1 MWSWS
6 SSARTRR
13 FDARADP
20 DPSDPSR
27 PSGPRESRRTR
38 ASDARRTPPEVL
50 PPSFASPRR
59 LKTVLLGRR
68 RRLMPRRSAPRAF
81 AGAASPDPTPVS
93 PGTALVRERHDR
105 EIDDA
110 FNKALLAR
118 SESYGSLARR
128 LPNAVP
134 SDRPARRSTPN
145 APSLPD
151 LEPLDTNPTQLPGA
165 AANDDANDDA
175 NADVA
180 ADAAAYARGRA
191 AAAAVAVDADAVAAR
206 ERRVEAFAS
215 ALAAHL
221 RDPSDDHFAALGL
234 EDPTAAMVRDFREA
248 LEMGDADFDAANPA
262 AGAAF
267 EPLSPTERNLPAF
280 VVAREPE
287 PAVDE
292 DGVEFEAIDQGETP
306 FFLESPKMA
315 AFDNFVDDEGA
326 LRDVS
331 AATTEYEDDFDEDR
345 ENENGEGEGGER
357 KSENGEGEGDEN
369 AEDEREAEE
378 RRPILDGAAWR
389 AYGSAAGA
397 AGTRP
402 RMDGGIAT
410 PRKWDEDDD
419 EDEEETGVD
428 DEETGVDDDSEV
440 DEDESDSDGS
450 SSDDS
455 NSEEEPG
462 GRKSSG
468 MLRRAKGRYVPSPT
482 SSPARASKPMAAAA
496 AAAGSARTVHSASAS
511 AFGFGSSSFKIKCG
525 RCAAMLKLPAGVPLF
540 RCPKCAAKLRV
551 PAELLE
557 SEAATARSNSKSAEK
572 AGSNPSAA
580 SASRTLWELR
590 EREAAIEAELAAIA
604 SSRRAAA
611 NRRAATEELERHMAF
626 SRSLEVVVEELSR
639 RVARR

>member
-1 MWSWS
+1 
-6 SSARTRR
+6 
-13 FDARADP
+13 
-20 DPSDPSR
+20 
-27 PSGPRESRRTR
+27 
-38 ASDARRTPPEVL
+38 
-50 PPSFASPRR
+50 
-59 LKTVLLGRR
+59 
-68 RRLMPRRSAPRAF
+68 MPRRSAPRAF

-280 VVAREPE
+280 VCRARTRTGGGRGRGGVRGDRPRRD
-287 PAVDE
+287 AVFPRESE
-292 DGVEFEAIDQGETP
+292 DG
-306 FFLESPKMA
+306 
-315 AFDNFVDDEGA
+315 
-326 LRDVS
+326 
-331 AATTEYEDDFDEDR
+331 
-345 ENENGEGEGGER
+345 
-357 KSENGEGEGDEN
+357 
-369 AEDEREAEE
+369 
-378 RRPILDGAAWR
+378 
-389 AYGSAAGA
+389 
-397 AGTRP
+397 
-402 RMDGGIAT
+402 
-410 PRKWDEDDD
+410 
-419 EDEEETGVD
+419 GV
-428 DEETGVDDDSEV
+428 
-440 DEDESDSDGS
+440 
-450 SSDDS
+450 
-455 NSEEEPG
+455 
-462 GRKSSG
+462 R
-468 MLRRAKGRYVPSPT
+468 
-482 SSPARASKPMAAAA
+482 
-496 AAAGSARTVHSASAS
+496 
-511 AFGFGSSSFKIKCG
+511 
-525 RCAAMLKLPAGVPLF
+525 
-540 RCPKCAAKLRV
+540 
-551 PAELLE
+551 
-557 SEAATARSNSKSAEK
+557 
-572 AGSNPSAA
+572 
-580 SASRTLWELR
+580 
-590 EREAAIEAELAAIA
+590 
-604 SSRRAAA
+604 
-611 NRRAATEELERHMAF
+611 
-626 SRSLEVVVEELSR
+626 
-639 RVARR
+639 

>member
-1 MWSWS
+1 MELVLLGADAPFRRARGPRPVRPVTPVR
-6 SSARTRR
+6 SARVSSHT
-13 FDARADP
+13 F
-20 DPSDPSR
+20 
-27 PSGPRESRRTR
+27 
-38 ASDARRTPPEVL
+38 DARRTPPEVL

-165 AANDDANDDA
+165 AANANADADA
-175 NADVA
+175 NADA
-180 ADAAAYARGRA
+180 NADDAAAYARGRA
-191 AAAAVAVDADAVAAR
+191 AAAAVADAADAVAAR

-326 LRDVS
+326 SRDVS

-402 RMDGGIAT
+402 RMDGRIAT

-419 EDEEETGVD
+419 KD
-428 DEETGVDDDSEV
+428 DEETGVDDAEV

-455 NSEEEPG
+455 DSEEEPG

-482 SSPARASKPMAAAA
+482 SSPARASKPMAAAAAAAA

-557 SEAATARSNSKSAEK
+557 SEASTARSNSKSAK
-572 AGSNPSAA
+572 NAGSNPSAA

>member
-1 MWSWS
+1 
-6 SSARTRR
+6 
-13 FDARADP
+13 
-20 DPSDPSR
+20 
-27 PSGPRESRRTR
+27 
-38 ASDARRTPPEVL
+38 
-50 PPSFASPRR
+50 
-59 LKTVLLGRR
+59 
-68 RRLMPRRSAPRAF
+68 MPRRSAPRAF

-215 ALAAHL
+215 ALAVHL

-280 VVAREPE
+280 DVAREPE

-331 AATTEYEDDFDEDR
+331 AATTEYEDDFHEDR
-345 ENENGEGEGGER
+345 ENENGEGR
-357 KSENGEGEGDEN
+357 AASKSENGEG
-369 AEDEREAEE
+369 R
-378 RRPILDGAAWR
+378 
-389 AYGSAAGA
+389 
-397 AGTRP
+397 GTRT
-402 RMDGGIAT
+402 RRTRGK
-410 PRKWDEDDD
+410 RRSED
-419 EDEEETGVD
+419 
-428 DEETGVDDDSEV
+428 
-440 DEDESDSDGS
+440 
-450 SSDDS
+450 
-455 NSEEEPG
+455 
-462 GRKSSG
+462 
-468 MLRRAKGRYVPSPT
+468 
-482 SSPARASKPMAAAA
+482 
-496 AAAGSARTVHSASAS
+496 
-511 AFGFGSSSFKIKCG
+511 
-525 RCAAMLKLPAGVPLF
+525 
-540 RCPKCAAKLRV
+540 
-551 PAELLE
+551 
-557 SEAATARSNSKSAEK
+557 RS
-572 AGSNPSAA
+572 
-580 SASRTLWELR
+580 
-590 EREAAIEAELAAIA
+590 
-604 SSRRAAA
+604 
-611 NRRAATEELERHMAF
+611 
-626 SRSLEVVVEELSR
+626 
-639 RVARR
+639 

>member
-1 MWSWS
+1 
-6 SSARTRR
+6 
-13 FDARADP
+13 
-20 DPSDPSR
+20 
-27 PSGPRESRRTR
+27 
-38 ASDARRTPPEVL
+38 
-50 PPSFASPRR
+50 
-59 LKTVLLGRR
+59 
-68 RRLMPRRSAPRAF
+68 MPRRSAPRAF

-419 EDEEETGVD
+419 EDEEEMGVD

-496 AAAGSARTVHSASAS
+496 AAAGGGLGAYR
-511 AFGFGSSSFKIKCG
+511 SFS
-525 RCAAMLKLPAGVPLF
+525 V
-540 RCPKCAAKLRV
+540 RV
-551 PAELLE
+551 
-557 SEAATARSNSKSAEK
+557 RV
-572 AGSNPSAA
+572 
-580 SASRTLWELR
+580 RIR
-590 EREAAIEAELAAIA
+590 
-604 SSRRAAA
+604 
-611 NRRAATEELERHMAF
+611 
-626 SRSLEVVVEELSR
+626 VVVVQDQVWSVRGDAQTSR
-639 RVARR
+639 GRTAVSVSQVRGETSRARGVARIRGGDRPFEFQICRKRRFESLGGECLEDALGTSRAGGGD

>member
-151 LEPLDTNPTQLPGA
+151 LEPRHQPHPLPGA

-180 ADAAAYARGRA
+180 TDAAAYARGRA
-191 AAAAVAVDADAVAAR
+191 AAAAVAVDADAVAAGNDAR
-206 ERRVEAFAS
+206 GVPVGA
-215 ALAAHL
+215 AAHL

-280 VVAREPE
+280 DVAREPE

-292 DGVEFEAIDQGETP
+292 DGVEFEAIDPGETP
-306 FFLESPKMA
+306 LVLESPTRA
-315 AFDNFVDDEGA
+315 AFD
-326 LRDVS
+326 VS
-331 AATTEYEDDFDEDR
+331 STTKASGRPAATVTRRFR
-345 ENENGEGEGGER
+345 RGSAGRG
-357 KSENGEGEGDEN
+357 KAASEKAKTARGGDEN
-369 AEDEREAEE
+369 AEDERKEE
-378 RRPILDGAAWR
+378 RRPI
-389 AYGSAAGA
+389 
-397 AGTRP
+397 
-402 RMDGGIAT
+402 
-410 PRKWDEDDD
+410 
-419 EDEEETGVD
+419 
-428 DEETGVDDDSEV
+428 
-440 DEDESDSDGS
+440 
-450 SSDDS
+450 
-455 NSEEEPG
+455 
-462 GRKSSG
+462 
-468 MLRRAKGRYVPSPT
+468 
-482 SSPARASKPMAAAA
+482 
-496 AAAGSARTVHSASAS
+496 
-511 AFGFGSSSFKIKCG
+511 
-525 RCAAMLKLPAGVPLF
+525 
-540 RCPKCAAKLRV
+540 
-551 PAELLE
+551 
-557 SEAATARSNSKSAEK
+557 
-572 AGSNPSAA
+572 
-580 SASRTLWELR
+580 
-590 EREAAIEAELAAIA
+590 
-604 SSRRAAA
+604 
-611 NRRAATEELERHMAF
+611 
-626 SRSLEVVVEELSR
+626 
-639 RVARR
+639 

>member
-1 MWSWS
+1 
-6 SSARTRR
+6 
-13 FDARADP
+13 
-20 DPSDPSR
+20 
-27 PSGPRESRRTR
+27 
-38 ASDARRTPPEVL
+38 
-50 PPSFASPRR
+50 
-59 LKTVLLGRR
+59 
-68 RRLMPRRSAPRAF
+68 MPRRSAPRAF

-145 APSLPD
+145 AQSLPD

-165 AANDDANDDA
+165 AANADANADANANANADA

-191 AAAAVAVDADAVAAR
+191 AAAAVADDVDAVAAR

-280 VVAREPE
+280 FVAREPE

-326 LRDVS
+326 SRDVS

-402 RMDGGIAT
+402 RMDGRIAT

-419 EDEEETGVD
+419 ED
-428 DEETGVDDDSEV
+428 DEETGVDDAEV

-450 SSDDS
+450 SSDGSD
-455 NSEEEPG
+455 SEEEPA

-468 MLRRAKGRYVPSPT
+468 MLRRAKGRYAPSPT
-482 SSPARASKPMAAAA
+482 SSPACASKPMAAAAAA

-551 PAELLE
+551 PAELL
-557 SEAATARSNSKSAEK
+557 APDTD
-572 AGSNPSAA
+572 PSAA

-604 SSRRAAA
+604 SSRRAAGI
-611 NRRAATEELERHMAF
+611 RRGASVELERHLAF